1 MPLSLIEIE
10 ALKLSLRVSLWA
22 VCLSLPLGIL
32 VAWVLSRKSFPGR
45 VLIDGIVH
53 LPLIV
58 PPVVVGYILLLA
70 FGRRGFIGSWL
81 WETFEISISFSWKGA
96 ALAAGIMAFPL
107 MVRSIRLGLD
117 AVDPKLEQAAKT
129 LGASSF
135 GVFFSVTMPLIL
147 PSILT
152 GAILAFA
159 RCLGEFGATITFV
172 SNIPGE
178 TRTLP
183 LALYTAVQSPGG
195 EIAALRLVVI
205 SVVIALVA
213 LLISE
218 FLSRKARK

>member
-195 EIAALRLVVI
+195 EVAALRLVII
-205 SVVIALVA
+205 SVVIALIA

-218 FLSRKARK
+218 VLSRKARK

>member
-81 WETFEISISFSWKGA
+81 LETFEISISFSWKGA

-129 LGASSF
+129 LGASAF

-195 EIAALRLVVI
+195 EVAALRLVVI

-213 LLISE
+213 LVISE

>member
-1 MPLSLIEIE
+1 MPLSLIELE

-45 VLIDGIVH
+45 VLMDGIVH

-81 WETFEISISFSWKGA
+81 WETFEFSISFSWKGA

-147 PSILT
+147 PSIFT

-195 EIAALRLVVI
+195 EVAALRLVVI

-213 LLISE
+213 LFISE

>member
-1 MPLSLIEIE
+1 MSLSLIEIE

-45 VLIDGIVH
+45 VLIDVIVH

-81 WETFEISISFSWKGA
+81 WETFQISISFSWKGA
-96 ALAAGIMAFPL
+96 ALAAGVMAFPL

-195 EIAALRLVVI
+195 EAAALRLVVI

>member
-45 VLIDGIVH
+45 VLMDGIVH

-58 PPVVVGYILLLA
+58 PPVVVGYMLLLA

-129 LGASSF
+129 LGASPF

>member
-81 WETFEISISFSWKGA
+81 WEAFEISISFSWKGA

-205 SVVIALVA
+205 SVVIALFA

>member
-45 VLIDGIVH
+45 VLMDGIVH

-58 PPVVVGYILLLA
+58 PPVVVGYMLLLA

-129 LGASSF
+129 LGASLF

-195 EIAALRLVVI
+195 EVAALRLVVI

-213 LLISE
+213 LFISE

>member
-81 WETFEISISFSWKGA
+81 WETFQISISFSWKGA
-96 ALAAGIMAFPL
+96 ALAAGVMAFPL

>member
-22 VCLSLPLGIL
+22 VCLSLPPGIL

-81 WETFEISISFSWKGA
+81 WETFQISISFSWKGA
-96 ALAAGIMAFPL
+96 ALAAGVMAFPL

-195 EIAALRLVVI
+195 EAAALRLVVI